1 MKLHRH
7 LCASTLEIAKSVL
20 VNHRVAD
27 HELAT
32 AFEENPKWG
41 KRDRSFVAETLFEVT
56 RWRRVLS
63 FLVDSEETNS
73 LITAQWLLMG
83 YTLPDWHSYNGLPPE
98 EILARQSQVADQP
111 RAVRQSI
118 PDWLDD
124 LGHSELGDQ
133 WEPQLTA
140 LNEKPSVF
148 LRVNTLLT
156 TVEEAQAWL
165 AENNVETTTL
175 PNHPHALALPPGKI
189 LPKSL
194 RLDGRIEIQDP
205 SSQTIAPLLNPQ
217 PGQRIIDA
225 CSGAGGKALHLAAL
239 SENGAR
245 IYAMDTDEK
254 KLVQLKKRAR
264 AARATDIVPKPITP
278 STPTD
283 FAEIADSLIIDSP
296 CSGLGTLKR
305 QPDLKWR
312 LKPAALDRVR
322 SIQSQLFVEYSQ
334 MLKPGGK
341 LLYATCSILPSEN
354 QEPDHRS
361 LEKHPG
367 KFKLISQQ
375 NLLPSETGHDG
386 FHASPTRKAVAP
398 ASRGRPWSR
407 RLAAIRPLSKLEN
420 NPTNTYRLPRA
431 NRP

>member
-7 LCASTLEIAKSVL
+7 LCASTLELAKSVL

-27 HELAT
+27 HELAA
-32 AFEENPKWG
+32 AFDENPKWG
-41 KRDRSFVAETLFEVT
+41 KRDRSFVAETLFETT

-73 LITAQWLLMG
+73 LITAQWILMG
-83 YTLPDWHSYNGLPPE
+83 YELPDWHEYNGLPRE
-98 EILARQSQVADQP
+98 EILTRQELIPDQP

-118 PDWLDD
+118 PDWLDK
-124 LGHSELGDQ
+124 LGESELGEQ

-148 LRVNTLLT
+148 LRVNTLLA
-156 TVEEAQAWL
+156 TVDEVREWL

-175 PNHPHALALPPGKI
+175 VDYPHALALPPGKVI
-189 LPKSL
+189 PKSL

-205 SSQTIAPLLNPQ
+205 SSQSIAPLLDPQ
-217 PGQRIIDA
+217 PEQRIIDA

-239 SENGAR
+239 SNNQAR
-245 IYAMDTDEK
+245 IYAMDVEPK
-254 KLVQLKKRAR
+254 KLSQLQYRAKRAR
-264 AARATDIVPKPITP
+264 ATSIVPKPIIET
-278 STPTD
+278 TPTD
-283 FAEIADSLIIDSP
+283 FENIADALIIDSP

-312 LKPAALDRVR
+312 LKPAAIDRVR
-322 SIQSQLFVEYSQ
+322 SIQAQLLVEYPK
-334 MLKPGGK
+334 MLKSGGK

-354 QEPDHRS
+354 QNQITR
-361 LEKHPG
+361 LMEKHPG
-367 KFKLISQQ
+367 KFRLISQN

-386 FHASPTRKAVAP
+386 FHAS
-398 ASRGRPWSR
+398 
-407 RLAAIRPLSKLEN
+407 LLEKL
-420 NPTNTYRLPRA
+420 
-431 NRP
+431 

>member
-7 LCASTLEIAKSVL
+7 LCASTLELAKSVL
-20 VNHRVAD
+20 VNHRVLD

-41 KRDRSFVAETLFEVT
+41 KRDRNFVAETLFETT
-56 RWRRVLS
+56 RWRRALA

-83 YTLPDWHSYNGLPPE
+83 YELPEWHTYNGLPAE
-98 EILARQSQVADQP
+98 EILARQPLIADQP
-111 RAVRQSI
+111 RAIRQSI
-118 PDWLDD
+118 PDWLDQ

-133 WEPQLTA
+133 WEPQLAA

-148 LRVNTLLT
+148 LRVNTLLA
-156 TVEEAQAWL
+156 TVAEAQAWL
-165 AENNVETTTL
+165 AEHNVETTTL
-175 PNHPHALALPPGKI
+175 PDHPHALALPPGKM

-205 SSQTIAPLLNPQ
+205 SSQTISPLLDPQ
-217 PGQRIIDA
+217 PGERIIDA

-239 SENGAR
+239 SKNEAR
-245 IYAMDTDEK
+245 IFAMDVDGK
-254 KLVQLKKRAR
+254 KLDALKKRAR
-264 AARATDIVPKPITP
+264 NARASAISPKPITET
-278 STPTD
+278 TPAD
-283 FAEIADSLIIDSP
+283 FAEVADSLLIDSP

-322 SIQSQLFVEYSQ
+322 SIQAQLLVEYPQ

-354 QEPDHRS
+354 QNQINRL
-361 LEKHPG
+361 LENHPG
-367 KFKLISQQ
+367 KFRLISQQ

-386 FHASPTRKAVAP
+386 FHASLLQKA
-398 ASRGRPWSR
+398 
-407 RLAAIRPLSKLEN
+407 
-420 NPTNTYRLPRA
+420 
-431 NRP
+431 

>member
-20 VNHRVAD
+20 VNHNVAD
-27 HELAT
+27 HELAS

-41 KRDRSFVAETLFEVT
+41 KRDRSFVAETLFETT
-56 RWRRVLS
+56 RWRRVLA
-63 FLVDSEETNS
+63 FLADSEETNS

-83 YTLPDWHSYNGLPPE
+83 YTLPDWHSYNGLPPA
-98 EILARQSQVADQP
+98 EILARQSLIPDQP
-111 RAVRQSI
+111 RAIRQSI
-118 PDWLDD
+118 PDWLDE

-133 WEPQLTA
+133 WEPQLAA

-156 TVEEAQAWL
+156 TVEEAREWL
-165 AENNVETTTL
+165 DEHNVTTTTL
-175 PNHPHALALPPGKI
+175 PDHPHALALPPGKI

-205 SSQTIAPLLNPQ
+205 SSQTIAPLLDPR

-264 AARATDIVPKPITP
+264 AARATDIVPKPISAT
-278 STPTD
+278 TPTD
-283 FAEIADSLIIDSP
+283 FAGIADSLIIDSP
-296 CSGLGTLKR
+296 CSGLGHLKR

-322 SIQSQLFVEYSQ
+322 SIQAQLLVEYPG
-334 MLKPGGK
+334 MLKPGGR

-354 QEPDHRS
+354 QSQITRL
-361 LEKHPG
+361 LENHPG
-367 KFKLISQQ
+367 KFRLISQQ

-386 FHASPTRKAVAP
+386 FHASLLEK
-398 ASRGRPWSR
+398 
-407 RLAAIRPLSKLEN
+407 LSD
-420 NPTNTYRLPRA
+420 
-431 NRP
+431 

>member
-20 VNHRVAD
+20 VNHRVLD

-32 AFEENPKWG
+32 AFDENPKWG
-41 KRDRSFVAETLFEVT
+41 KRDRNFVAESLFEAT
-56 RWRRVLS
+56 RWRRALA

-73 LITAQWLLMG
+73 ILTAQWLLMG
-83 YTLPDWHSYNGLPPE
+83 YELPEWHTHNGLPAE
-98 EILARQSQVADQP
+98 EILARQPLLPDQP

-118 PDWLDD
+118 PDWLDQ
-124 LGHSELGDQ
+124 LGQSELGDL
-133 WEPQLTA
+133 WEPQLAA

-148 LRVNTLLT
+148 LRVNSLLT
-156 TVEEAQAWL
+156 TVGEAQAWL

-175 PNHPHALALPPGKI
+175 ADHPHALALPPGKI

-205 SSQTIAPLLNPQ
+205 SSQSIAPLLDPQ

-225 CSGAGGKALHLAAL
+225 CSGAGGKALHLCAL
-239 SENGAR
+239 SNNEAR
-245 IYAMDTDEK
+245 IFAMDVDAK
-254 KLVQLKKRAR
+254 KLDALKHRAKRAR
-264 AARATDIVPKPITP
+264 ATEISPKPITET
-278 STPTD
+278 TPAD
-283 FAEIADSLIIDSP
+283 FENIADSLLIDSP

-322 SIQSQLFVEYSQ
+322 SIQAQLLAEYPR

-354 QEPDHRS
+354 QDQIARF
-361 LEKHPG
+361 LEKRPG
-367 KFKLISQQ
+367 EYKLISQT

-386 FHASPTRKAVAP
+386 FHASLLIKA
-398 ASRGRPWSR
+398 
-407 RLAAIRPLSKLEN
+407 
-420 NPTNTYRLPRA
+420 
-431 NRP
+431 

>member
-7 LCASTLEIAKSVL
+7 LCASTLELAKSVL
-20 VNHRVAD
+20 VNHRVLD

-41 KRDRSFVAETLFEVT
+41 KRDRSFVAETLFETT
-56 RWRRVLS
+56 RWRRVLA

-83 YTLPDWHSYNGLPPE
+83 YELPEWHQYNGLPAD
-98 EILARQSQVADQP
+98 EILARQSLIADQP
-111 RAVRQSI
+111 RAIRQSI
-118 PDWLDD
+118 PDWLDQ
-124 LGHSELGDQ
+124 LGHSELGDL
-133 WEPQLTA
+133 WEPQLAA

-156 TVEEAQAWL
+156 SVEEAQAWL
-165 AENNVETTTL
+165 AEHNVETTTL
-175 PNHPHALALPPGKI
+175 PDHPHALALPPGKI
-189 LPKSL
+189 LPKAL

-205 SSQTIAPLLNPQ
+205 SSQTIAPLLDPQ
-217 PGQRIIDA
+217 PGERIIDA

-239 SENGAR
+239 SGNEAR
-245 IYAMDTDEK
+245 VFAMDVDEK
-254 KLVQLKKRAR
+254 KLAALKTRAKRAR
-264 AARATDIVPKPITP
+264 ATAISPKPITET
-278 STPTD
+278 TPTD
-283 FAEIADSLIIDSP
+283 FENIADSLIIDSP

-312 LKPAALDRVR
+312 LKPAALERVR
-322 SIQSQLFVEYSQ
+322 SIQAQLLVEYPK

-354 QEPDHRS
+354 QNQITRL
-361 LEKHPG
+361 LENHPG
-367 KFKLISQQ
+367 KYKLISQH

-386 FHASPTRKAVAP
+386 FHASLLQKV
-398 ASRGRPWSR
+398 
-407 RLAAIRPLSKLEN
+407 
-420 NPTNTYRLPRA
+420 
-431 NRP
+431 

>member
-7 LCASTLEIAKSVL
+7 LCASTLELAKSVL
-20 VNHRVAD
+20 LNHSVAD

-41 KRDRSFVAETLFEVT
+41 KRDRSFVAETLFETT
-56 RWRRVLS
+56 RWRRVLA
-63 FLVDSEETNS
+63 FLCDSEETNS
-73 LITAQWLLMG
+73 LITAQWVLMG
-83 YTLPDWHSYNGLPPE
+83 YDLPDWHEYNGLPPE
-98 EILARQSQVADQP
+98 EILARQSLITDQP

-118 PDWLDD
+118 PDWLDKI
-124 LGHSELGDQ
+124 GEAELGDQ
-133 WEPQLTA
+133 WEPQLAA
-140 LNEKPSVF
+140 LNEKSSVF

-165 AENNVETTTL
+165 AEHNVETSTL
-175 PNHPHALALPPGKI
+175 PDHPHALALPLGKI

-217 PGQRIIDA
+217 PGERIIDA

-239 SENGAR
+239 SGNEAR
-245 IYAMDTDEK
+245 VFAMDVDEK
-254 KLVQLKKRAR
+254 KLAALKPRAKRAR
-264 AARATDIVPKPITP
+264 ASSISPKTITEN
-278 STPTD
+278 TPTD
-283 FAEIADSLIIDSP
+283 FADVADSLIIDSP

-322 SIQSQLFVEYSQ
+322 SIQAQLLAEYPQ

-354 QEPDHRS
+354 QNQIAALMERN
-361 LEKHPG
+361 PG
-367 KFKLISQQ
+367 KYKLISQT

-386 FHASPTRKAVAP
+386 FHAS
-398 ASRGRPWSR
+398 
-407 RLAAIRPLSKLEN
+407 LLEKL
-420 NPTNTYRLPRA
+420 
-431 NRP
+431 

>member
-7 LCASTLEIAKSVL
+7 LCASTLELAKSVL
-20 VNHRVAD
+20 VNHRVLD

-41 KRDRSFVAETLFEVT
+41 KRDRSFVAETLFETT
-56 RWRRVLS
+56 RWRRVLA

-83 YTLPDWHSYNGLPPE
+83 YELPEWHQYNGLPAD
-98 EILARQSQVADQP
+98 EILARQSLIADQP
-111 RAVRQSI
+111 RAIRQSI
-118 PDWLDD
+118 PDWLDQ
-124 LGHSELGDQ
+124 LGHSELGDF
-133 WEPQLTA
+133 WEPQLAA

-156 TVEEAQAWL
+156 SVEEAQAWL
-165 AENNVETTTL
+165 AEHNVETSTL
-175 PNHPHALALPPGKI
+175 PDHPHALALPPGKI
-189 LPKSL
+189 LPKAL

-205 SSQTIAPLLNPQ
+205 SSQTIAPLLDPQ
-217 PGQRIIDA
+217 PGERIIDA

-239 SENGAR
+239 SGNEAR
-245 IYAMDTDEK
+245 VFAMDVDEK
-254 KLVQLKKRAR
+254 KLAALKTRAKRAR
-264 AARATDIVPKPITP
+264 ATAISPKPITET
-278 STPTD
+278 TPTD
-283 FAEIADSLIIDSP
+283 FENVADSLIIDSP

-312 LKPAALDRVR
+312 LKPAALERVR
-322 SIQSQLFVEYSQ
+322 SIQAQLLVEYPK

-354 QEPDHRS
+354 QNQITRL
-361 LEKHPG
+361 LENHLG
-367 KFKLISQQ
+367 KYKLISQH

-386 FHASPTRKAVAP
+386 FHASLLQKV
-398 ASRGRPWSR
+398 
-407 RLAAIRPLSKLEN
+407 
-420 NPTNTYRLPRA
+420 
-431 NRP
+431 

>member
-7 LCASTLEIAKSVL
+7 LCASTLELAKSVL

-27 HELAT
+27 HELAA
-32 AFEENPKWG
+32 AFDENPKWG
-41 KRDRSFVAETLFEVT
+41 KRDRSFVAETLFETT

-73 LITAQWLLMG
+73 LITAQWILMG
-83 YTLPDWHSYNGLPPE
+83 YELPDWHEYNGLPRE
-98 EILARQSQVADQP
+98 EILTRQELIPDQT

-118 PDWLDD
+118 PDWLDK
-124 LGHSELGDQ
+124 LGESELGEQ

-148 LRVNTLLT
+148 LRVNTLLA
-156 TVEEAQAWL
+156 TVDEVREWL

-175 PNHPHALALPPGKI
+175 VDYPHALALPPGKVI
-189 LPKSL
+189 PKSL

-205 SSQTIAPLLNPQ
+205 SSQSIAPLLDPQ
-217 PGQRIIDA
+217 PEQRIIDA

-239 SENGAR
+239 SNNQAR
-245 IYAMDTDEK
+245 IYAMDVEPK
-254 KLVQLKKRAR
+254 KLSQLQYRAKRAR
-264 AARATDIVPKPITP
+264 ATSIVPKPIIET
-278 STPTD
+278 TPTD
-283 FAEIADSLIIDSP
+283 FENIADALIIDSP

-312 LKPAALDRVR
+312 LKPAAIDRVR
-322 SIQSQLFVEYSQ
+322 SIQAQLLVEYPK
-334 MLKPGGK
+334 MLKSGGK

-354 QEPDHRS
+354 QNQITR
-361 LEKHPG
+361 LMEKHPG
-367 KFKLISQQ
+367 KFRLISQN

-386 FHASPTRKAVAP
+386 FHAS
-398 ASRGRPWSR
+398 
-407 RLAAIRPLSKLEN
+407 LLEKL
-420 NPTNTYRLPRA
+420 
-431 NRP
+431 